1 MFFCLGI
8 SYAQTATP
16 TATATASVSS
26 LDGNLYEGRFH
37 VQEGDDPELVKGILI
52 RQATLAAIVKEL
64 KNQNLDSVSFLRKLD
79 TLFLNEV
86 EGISERSK
94 KLAKLIPFGGVA
106 QALSQYEIKEEG
118 ISKDNPSERFI
129 RLSGKTDSQ
138 MIRTLYYKIIREGE
152 SFRFNSLI
160 LIPEFDLSQ
169 ISLGDIFV
177 ENEGILISSL
187 GDSWKKWLSESFSK
201 VVPEVKIG
209 GKELDRMIS
218 LELKNSKRSPEFQDT
233 LYLRL
238 KCRVEKVNENLSLG
252 EREFVLR
259 GEYALMNM
267 DTNVLVDSGNIDE
280 KRFLVQIHSESPA
293 SVVASEIYRFPLT
306 SFVNLP
312 KKLDAVN
319 FPKQKTMLQVNGA
332 KSIIKIL
339 SLIRLL
345 ETEGNSLKLKAS
357 LQTYSG
363 SATTSLD
370 LSYQSDS
377 DTFAKFVKSVEQKV
391 TDEGDHVGLTSTS
404 PLVFELKAPGGK

>member
-129 RLSGKTDSQ
+129 RLSGKTDPQ
-138 MIRTLYYKIIREGE
+138 MIRALYYKIIREGE